1 MTKLEEVITKS
12 DNEITDYLCETSILE
27 FRRDVEEL
35 KKAYVDQNMLST
47 IISNLQSLQE
57 VAENS

>member
-1 MTKLEEVITKS
+1 MTKLEEVISKT
-12 DNEITDYLCETSILE
+12 DNEITDYLCETSIHD

-47 IISNLQSLQE
+47 IIANLQSLQN
-57 VAENS
+57 VHSTQ

>member
-1 MTKLEEVITKS
+1 MTKLEEVISKS
-12 DNEITDYLCETSILE
+12 DDEITDYLCETSIIE

-47 IISNLQSLQE
+47 IIANLQTLQN
-57 VAENS
+57 VHSS